1 MQWHAEALNKCLG
14 CGSLTPNDYCERCFR
29 LKNYGE
35 FKEVEIKEEVF
46 NKFLVEIKK
55 TNDLVL
61 FVADALNLPE
71 NFDLIKDLKNVLL
84 VITKRDLLPVDVKD
98 KKIEEYIKGNFI
110 DKVVISSK
118 NNHNYDL
125 LLSKIKK
132 YKKSNNVYVVGY
144 TNAGKST
151 LINKLIYNYS
161 SNDVTILTSFMPSTT
176 LDTITIKLDDDL
188 TLIDTPGFIRDK
200 SIENYL
206 SKEDL
211 KKTNPKKMIKP
222 LIYQVKCEQ
231 IFKIDDLLMIKIKDK
246 TDIIIYMSNTL
257 KIDRLYNK
265 DIDGSIVQMNPN
277 TDLVIPGL
285 GFIKFKN
292 NANVEI
298 ISENDILFY
307 KRDSLV

>member
-1 MQWHAEALNKCLG
+1 MNKCLG